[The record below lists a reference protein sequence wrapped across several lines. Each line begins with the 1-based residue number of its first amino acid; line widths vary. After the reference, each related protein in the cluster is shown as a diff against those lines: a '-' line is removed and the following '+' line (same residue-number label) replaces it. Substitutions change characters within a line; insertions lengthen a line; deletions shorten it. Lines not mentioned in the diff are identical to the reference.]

1 MLTTTAFWYLLLTLT
16 HFWQETWEFLKE
28 KKSAYIQIG
37 FREKFRVYKLMK
49 FSKTTLFSKKSNAR
63 KSREFEAFV
72 WYYRYLKELRRGRF
86 EFLWERIC
94 LAGQSN
100 YYFLFFSFNPNPKVW
115 QFWHYL
121 SGDCFIATRNVLH
134 VWSTTNGSIFLFEF

>member
-49 FSKTTLFSKKSNAR
+49 FSKTTLFSKKSNEEKAESLKR
-63 KSREFEAFV
+63 LFGTIGIWKSYGEVDLNFFENLFALQVRVIIIF
-72 WYYRYLKELRRGRF
+72 YF
-86 EFLWERIC
+86 FLLTQIQKFGNSDIIC
-94 LAGQSN
+94 LEIVSLQQGM
-100 YYFLFFSFNPNPKVW
+100 
-115 QFWHYL
+115 
-121 SGDCFIATRNVLH
+121 LH